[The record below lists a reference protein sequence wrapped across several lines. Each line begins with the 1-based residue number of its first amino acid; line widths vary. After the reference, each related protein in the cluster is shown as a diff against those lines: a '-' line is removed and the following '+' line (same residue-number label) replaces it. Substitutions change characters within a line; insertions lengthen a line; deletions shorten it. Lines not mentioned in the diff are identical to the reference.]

1 MAAIEESKMNDKS
14 FFGRLRTLFSTSTI
28 IQRADKGLKV
38 VDINKIQAGSD
49 LASNRLVDRF
59 NRLYQAQRGEGR
71 GIHTNYHAI
80 RLQLFTDYELMDED
94 SIISS
99 ALDIYADE
107 STLKNE
113 FGNVLEISSTNSEVE
128 KILNNLFYDVLN
140 IEFNLWPWIRNMCKY
155 GDFYLKL
162 DITEKFGVTGVH
174 PISTY
179 EMVRIDGEDPAN
191 PELVKFVHDPT
202 MAGAAQYGGSVRKD
216 QDEYDNYEIA
226 HFRLLSDANFIPYG
240 KSMIEGAR
248 KNWKQLTLMEDAM
261 MIHRIMRAPEKRVF
275 KIDIGNIPPAEV
287 DNYMKKIIDS
297 MKKTPFVDPATGQ
310 YNLEFNM
317 QNMMEDF
324 FLPVRGGQSGTE
336 IDSLSGMDFGGI
348 DDIEYL
354 RNRMFAALKIP
365 KAFLGYDE
373 NLGEKA
379 TLAAED
385 VRFARTIERLQ
396 KIFVSELTKI
406 AIVHL
411 YSQGYTDADLVD
423 FKLALS
429 NPSTIAE
436 QEKME
441 LWSSKVDLADSMK
454 ENKMLSESW
463 IYENV
468 FGLNPEDVESEREN
482 VIDDAKQAF
491 RKSQIEMEG
500 NDPAKSKESLGTPHA
515 LATIDAEEP
524 EGPPGGGPPQTDED
538 FGAEGGRPKKAPKYG
553 VSQNSARGRDPLG
566 KETRSVNRENF
577 IKSLDKKIKT
587 TPKGQNLLS
596 ENNIMD
602 DNSL

>member
-1 MAAIEESKMNDKS
+1 MNDKS

-28 IQRADKGLKV
+28 IQRSGKGLKV
-38 VDINKIQAGSD
+38 VDVNKIQAGSD
-49 LASNRLVDRF
+49 LASNKLVDRF
-59 NRLYQAQRGEGR
+59 NRLYQAQSGEGR
-71 GIHTNYHAI
+71 GTHTNYHAI

-113 FGNVLEISSTNSEVE
+113 FGNVLEITSTNSEVE

-162 DITEKFGVTGVH
+162 DITEKYGVTGVH

-191 PELVKFVHDPT
+191 PEVVKFVHDPS
-202 MAGAAQYGGSVRKD
+202 MAGTSQYGGPTRKD

-261 MIHRIMRAPEKRVF
+261 MIHRIMRAPEKRIF

-287 DNYMKKIIDS
+287 DTYMKKVIDS
-297 MKKTPFVDPATGQ
+297 MKKTPYVDPTTGQ

-423 FKLALS
+423 FRLALS

-441 LWSSKVDLADSMK
+441 LWSSKVDLADSIK
-454 ENKMLSESW
+454 NNKMLSESW

-468 FGLNPEDVESEREN
+468 FGLNPEDVENERGG
-482 VIDDAKQAF
+482 VIEDTKQAF

-500 NDPAKSKESLGTPHA
+500 NDPVKSQETLGTPHV
-515 LATIDAEEP
+515 LATIDSEEAE
-524 EGPPGGGPPQTDED
+524 GPPQTDED
-538 FGAEGGRPKKAPKYG
+538 FGAKGGRPKKSPKYG

-577 IKSLDKKIKT
+577 IKSLDKKGLAKS
-587 TPKGQNLLS
+587 KHQNLLS

>member
-1 MAAIEESKMNDKS
+1 MNDKS

-28 IQRADKGLKV
+28 IQRSGKGLKV
-38 VDINKIQAGSD
+38 IDVNKIQAGSE

-113 FGNVLEISSTNSEVE
+113 FGNVLEITSTNSEVE

-140 IEFNLWPWIRNMCKY
+140 VEFNLWPWIRNMCKY

-162 DITEKFGVTGVH
+162 DITEKYGVTGVH
-174 PISTY
+174 PMSTY
-179 EMVRIDGEDPAN
+179 EMVRLDGEDPSN
-191 PELVKFVHDPT
+191 PELVKFVHDPS
-202 MAGAAQYGGSVRKD
+202 MAGASQYGGAVNRE

-287 DNYMKKIIDS
+287 DNYMKRIIDS

-354 RNRMFAALKIP
+354 RNRMFSALKIP

-411 YSQGYTDADLVD
+411 YSQGYTDEDLVD
-423 FKLALS
+423 FKLSLS
-429 NPSTIAE
+429 NPSTIAQ

-441 LWSSKVDLADSMK
+441 LWTSKVDLAETIKS
-454 ENKMLSESW
+454 NKMLSESW

-468 FGLNPEDVESEREN
+468 FGLNSEDVEKEREG
-482 VIDDAKQAF
+482 VIEDTKQAF

-500 NDPAKSKESLGTPHA
+500 NDPVKSQETLGTPHA
-515 LATIDAEEP
+515 LATIDAEES
-524 EGPPGGGPPQTDED
+524 EGPPEGAPAKTDEE
-538 FGAEGGRPKKAPKYG
+538 FGSEGGRPKKSPKYG

-577 IKSLDKKIKT
+577 IKSLDKKGLTKS
-587 TPKGQNLLS
+587 KRQSLLS